1 MLNVATRTLHVRIT
15 GMPLVHIHGSRT
27 APGQTSRMTDEPG
40 GRPQPLPPV
49 RPALATW
56 HRFTGAAPSGADLS
70 TDVAV
75 YGADIPTESTLRL
88 LGTLEGK
95 RVLDL
100 GCGAGHA
107 AVAFARQGAKVIAVD
122 PSSDQL
128 DQARQAAEAA
138 EVRIELQQAQ
148 LAELAFVRADAIDVA
163 FSAFALA
170 EVADIDRVFRQVHRV
185 LKPECPIVFS
195 LPHPAF
201 TMFAPT
207 ADPALVVQRRYHDP
221 APVVWYHGDD
231 EVVDHSRT
239 VSSVFTSLTRANF
252 RVDAIVEPE
261 VPDEALRSQ
270 SWADLMRCVPATII
284 YRARKLGI

>member
-1 MLNVATRTLHVRIT
+1 MSDGA
-15 GMPLVHIHGSRT
+15 G
-27 APGQTSRMTDEPG
+27 D
-40 GRPQPLPPV
+40 RPQPLPAV

-56 HRFTGAAPSGADLS
+56 HRFSSAAPSGADLS
-70 TDVAV
+70 TEVAV
-75 YGADIPTESTLRL
+75 YGADIPTEATLRL

-128 DQARQAAEAA
+128 DRAREAAEAA
-138 EVRIELQQAQ
+138 EVKVELQQAQ
-148 LAELAFVRADAIDVA
+148 LAELAFVRADGIDVV

-170 EVADIDRVFRQVHRV
+170 EVPDLDRVFRQVHRV
-185 LKPECPIVFS
+185 LKPECPLVFS

-201 TMFAPT
+201 TMFEPT
-207 ADPALVVQRRYHDP
+207 TEPPLTVRRRYHDP
-221 APVVWYHGDD
+221 ATITWYHGD
-231 EVVDHSRT
+231 ERVVDHPRT
-239 VSSVFTSLTRANF
+239 VQSVFTSLMRANF
-252 RVDAIVEPE
+252 RVDAVLEPE
-261 VPDEALRSQ
+261 VPEEALRSHH
-270 SWADLMRCVPATII
+270 WADVMRCVPATII

>member
-1 MLNVATRTLHVRIT
+1 MSDGA
-15 GMPLVHIHGSRT
+15 G
-27 APGQTSRMTDEPG
+27 D
-40 GRPQPLPPV
+40 RPQPLPPA

-56 HRFTGAAPSGADLS
+56 HRFTSAAPSAEDLS

-75 YGADIPTESTLRL
+75 YGADIATEASLRL

-122 PSSDQL
+122 PSSAQL
-128 DQARQAAEAA
+128 ERAREAAEAA
-138 EVRIELQQAQ
+138 EVRVELQQAQ
-148 LAELAFVRADAIDVA
+148 LAELAFIRADGIDVA

-201 TMFAPT
+201 TMFSPT
-207 ADPALVVQRRYHDP
+207 ADRPLEVHRRYHDP
-221 APVVWYHGDD
+221 APVTWYRGDD
-231 EVVDHSRT
+231 EVVDRPRT
-239 VSSVFTSLTRANF
+239 VSSVFTSLIRANF
-252 RVDAIVEPE
+252 RVDAIIEPE

-270 SWADLMRCVPATII
+270 HWADVMWAVPATII